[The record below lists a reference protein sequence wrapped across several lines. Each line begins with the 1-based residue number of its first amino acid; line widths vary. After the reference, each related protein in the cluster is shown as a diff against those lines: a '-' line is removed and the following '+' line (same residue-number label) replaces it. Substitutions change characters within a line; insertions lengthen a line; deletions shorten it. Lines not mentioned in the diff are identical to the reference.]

1 MGAFST
7 SEPDEGVADSGDGL
21 AMLFVDER
29 VGLTRMATLLVG
41 SHAVAEEVVQDAF
54 IAVGDRWSSVE
65 RPGAY
70 LRTSVVHGC
79 AAVLRRREIEDRYND
94 RWRDERRD
102 EIPSQ
107 LVELRDALDQL
118 TERQR
123 VVVVLRYFVDLP
135 DNEIAGMLSV
145 RPSTVRSL
153 NRRALSTLR
162 KELS

>member
-7 SEPDEGVADSGDGL
+7 SEPGEGLGDAGDRL

-29 VGLTRMATLLVG
+29 VGLIRMATLLVG

-54 IAVGDRWSSVE
+54 IAVGDRWSTVE

-79 AAVLRRREIEDRYND
+79 AAVLRRREIEDRYSD
-94 RWRDERRD
+94 RWRGERLD

-107 LVELRDALDQL
+107 LVELRDALDHL

-123 VVVVLRYFVDLP
+123 IVVVLRYFVDLP
-135 DNEIAGMLSV
+135 DNEIASVLSV

-153 NRRALSTLR
+153 TRRALSTLR